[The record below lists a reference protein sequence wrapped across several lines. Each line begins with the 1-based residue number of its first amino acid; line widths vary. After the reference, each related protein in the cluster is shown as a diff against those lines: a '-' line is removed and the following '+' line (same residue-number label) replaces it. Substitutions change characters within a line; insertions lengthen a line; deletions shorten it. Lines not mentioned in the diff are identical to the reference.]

1 MGAGCC
7 NGRPCGRR
15 SLLLH
20 PAGEERGMIWALIP
34 TWLKYSLAAVLAALL
49 LLAGGYLAGMREGR
63 QQAVS
68 EQLRETVK
76 AEKERGKDDE
86 KLRGLTDYDFCVL
99 ALRRRGL
106 SFDQCNE

>member
-1 MGAGCC
+1 MGALWG
-7 NGRPCGRR
+7 
-15 SLLLH
+15 
-20 PAGEERGMIWALIP
+20 LIP
-34 TWLKYSLAAVLAALL
+34 PWVKTALAAVLAAFL
-49 LLAGGYLAGMREGR
+49 LLAAGYLSGKREGR

-76 AEKERGKDDE
+76 AEKERSKDDE

-106 SFDQCNE
+106 PFDQCDELRGVATE

>member
-1 MGAGCC
+1 MTALWG
-7 NGRPCGRR
+7 
-15 SLLLH
+15 
-20 PAGEERGMIWALIP
+20 LIP
-34 TWLKYSLAAVLAALL
+34 RWVKTALSALVAAFLLVAA
-49 LLAGGYLAGMREGR
+49 GYLTGKRDGR
-63 QQAVS
+63 QQAVT

-106 SFDQCNE
+106 PVDQCDELRGMETE

>member
-1 MGAGCC
+1 
-7 NGRPCGRR
+7 
-15 SLLLH
+15 
-20 PAGEERGMIWALIP
+20 MIWALIP
-34 TWLKYSLAAVLAALL
+34 NWLKYTLAAVLAAFLL
-49 LLAGGYLAGMREGR
+49 VAGGYLIGKRDGR
-63 QQAVS
+63 QQAIS

-106 SFDQCNE
+106 SFDQCNELRGLETE

>member
-1 MGAGCC
+1 MGA
-7 NGRPCGRR
+7 
-15 SLLLH
+15 L
-20 PAGEERGMIWALIP
+20 WKLIP
-34 TWLKYSLAAVLAALL
+34 SWVKTAVAALVAAFL
-49 LLAGGYLAGMREGR
+49 LLAAGYLTGKRDGR

-106 SFDQCNE
+106 PVDQCDELRGLETE

>member
-1 MGAGCC
+1 MGALWKLV
-7 NGRPCGRR
+7 P
-15 SLLLH
+15 S
-20 PAGEERGMIWALIP
+20 
-34 TWLKYSLAAVLAALL
+34 WLKYSLAALVAAFLL
-49 LLAGGYLAGMREGR
+49 LSGGYLAGKREGR

-86 KLRGLTDYDFCVL
+86 KLRGLTDFDFCVL

-106 SFDQCNE
+106 SFDQCDELRGLEAE

>member
-1 MGAGCC
+1 MGTLWG
-7 NGRPCGRR
+7 
-15 SLLLH
+15 
-20 PAGEERGMIWALIP
+20 LIP
-34 TWLKYSLAAVLAALL
+34 SWVKSALAAFVAALL
-49 LLAGGYLAGMREGR
+49 LLAAGYLAGKREGR

-106 SFDQCNE
+106 SFDQCDELRGLETE

>member
-1 MGAGCC
+1 MGTLWGTIPPWIKNALAAFVAA
-7 NGRPCGRR
+7 
-15 SLLLH
+15 SLLLT
-20 PAGEERGMIWALIP
+20 A
-34 TWLKYSLAAVLAALL
+34 
-49 LLAGGYLAGMREGR
+49 GYLAGKREGR

-76 AEKERGKDDE
+76 AEKERGEDDE

-106 SFDQCNE
+106 SFDQCDELRGLETE

>member
-1 MGAGCC
+1 MGTLWG
-7 NGRPCGRR
+7 
-15 SLLLH
+15 
-20 PAGEERGMIWALIP
+20 LIP
-34 TWLKYSLAAVLAALL
+34 SWVKTALAAVLAAFLL
-49 LLAGGYLAGMREGR
+49 LTAGNLAGKREGR

-106 SFDQCNE
+106 SVDQCDELRGVETE